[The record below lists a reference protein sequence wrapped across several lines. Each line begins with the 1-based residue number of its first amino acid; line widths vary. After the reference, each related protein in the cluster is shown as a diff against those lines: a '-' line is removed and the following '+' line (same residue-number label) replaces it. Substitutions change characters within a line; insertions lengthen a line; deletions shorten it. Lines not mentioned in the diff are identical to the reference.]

1 MRHFFSKLSSAVNT
15 LTLRALVA
23 AQVFATT
30 EPVRARALLVSLF
43 MAGAVLIPALATEG
57 TSQTLAGVVIVAL
70 PLIAGESTRQKVSP
84 TYKS

>member
-1 MRHFFSKLSSAVNT
+1 MRHFFSKLTSAVNT

-43 MAGAVLIPALATEG
+43 MAGAVLVPALANEG
-57 TSQTLAGVVIVAL
+57 TAQTVASVVVVAL
-70 PLIAGESTRQKVSP
+70 PLIAGESTRAKVTP
-84 TYKS
+84 AK